1 MKKIR
6 KAVFP
11 AAGFGT
17 RFLPVTKALPKE
29 MLPILDKPVIQYLAE
44 EAAASGIE
52 EIIIITGRGK
62 RAIEDHFDHS
72 FELEYNLVEKEKH
85 DLLKKIRDIEKLAK
99 FIYVRQSQPL
109 GDGHAIL
116 CAKEIIGDEPFAVLF
131 GDDIVDSETPALSQL
146 IQVYKETGSPV
157 IACEKVDK
165 ERISDYGVIDP
176 KTNKKLSKNNS
187 PESKVIEIKGLVEKP
202 SAKDAPSNLG
212 IIGKYICT
220 PEIFNFLEKAKP
232 SIKGEIKLID
242 GFRSML
248 AAGRDLY
255 ALEIE
260 GTRYDTGNKWG
271 LLQASIAF
279 AMKDPDLKR
288 KIKQQVTRP

>member
-146 IQVYKETGSPV
+146 MQVYKETSSPV

-165 ERISDYGVIDP
+165 ESISAYGVIEP
-176 KTNKKLSKNNS
+176 EINEKSLKNNS
-187 PESKVIEIKGLVEKP
+187 SNNKIIKIKGLVEKP

-220 PEIFNFLEKAKP
+220 PEIFNFLEKAEP

-288 KIKQQVTRP
+288 KIKNMCLEM

>member
-6 KAVFP
+6 KAIFP

-52 EIIIITGRGK
+52 EIIIVTGRGK

-72 FELEYNLVEKEKH
+72 FELEHNLVEKEKH
-85 DLLKKIRDIEKLAK
+85 ELLKRVQDIEKLAK

-116 CAKEIIGDEPFAVLF
+116 CAREIIGDEPFAVLF
-131 GDDIVDSETPALSQL
+131 GDDIVDGKTPALSQL
-146 IQVYKETGSPV
+146 IKVYNETGASV
-157 IACEKVDK
+157 ICAEKVGP
-165 ERISDYGVIDP
+165 EEISSYGVIDP
-176 KTNKKLSKNNS
+176 SSREGRKIL
-187 PESKVIEIKGLVEKP
+187 VKGLLEKP
-202 SAKDAPSNLG
+202 RAKDAPSDLG

-220 PEIFNFLEKAKP
+220 PDVFDFIEKAKP

-242 GFRSML
+242 GFRAML
-248 AAGRDLY
+248 EAGQPLF
-255 ALEIE
+255 ALEVE

-271 LLQASIAF
+271 LLQANLAF
-279 AMKDPDLKR
+279 ALKDPELAAKLKYMC
-288 KIKQQVTRP
+288 KGLF